1 MYGLND
7 VISTYVT
14 DVDEM
19 KKAFRKILTKSKVNK
34 GDTKSTL
41 ELKLNYIEEI
51 CDNMLIKE

>member
-7 VISTYVT
+7 VISSYAV

-41 ELKLNYIEEI
+41 ELKLNYIEVI
-51 CDNMLIKE
+51 CNNILAKE